1 MTQAQTAADTAIDK
15 ATTNADVANAQE
27 IGVNNINKI
36 QVPSESTVKEAAKD
50 AIAKAAEAKN
60 KAIDASNLT
69 NEEKTALKQEV
80 TQAQTAADT
89 AIDSATTNA
98 DVTNAQTTGVDNIDK
113 IQVPSESAVKEA
125 AKDAIAKAAEEKNKA
140 IDASNLTNEEKA
152 ALKQEVTQAQTAAD
166 TAIDSATTN
175 ADVTNVQTT
184 GVDNIDEIQVPNEST
199 VKTAAKEA
207 VAKAAE
213 AKNQAIDSSNL
224 TDEEK
229 AALKD

>member
-1 MTQAQTAADTAIDK
+1 KQEVTQAQTAADTAIDK

-89 AIDSATTNA
+89 AI
-98 DVTNAQTTGVDNIDK
+98 
-113 IQVPSESAVKEA
+113 
-125 AKDAIAKAAEEKNKA
+125 
-140 IDASNLTNEEKA
+140 
-152 ALKQEVTQAQTAAD
+152 
-166 TAIDSATTN
+166 
-175 ADVTNVQTT
+175 
-184 GVDNIDEIQVPNEST
+184 
-199 VKTAAKEA
+199 
-207 VAKAAE
+207 
-213 AKNQAIDSSNL
+213 
-224 TDEEK
+224 
-229 AALKD
+229 